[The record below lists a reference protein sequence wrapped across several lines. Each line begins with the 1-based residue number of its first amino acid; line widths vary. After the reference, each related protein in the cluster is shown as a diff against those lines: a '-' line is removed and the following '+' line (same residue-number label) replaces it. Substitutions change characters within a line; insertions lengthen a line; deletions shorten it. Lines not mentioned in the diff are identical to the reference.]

1 MNSDSDS
8 QKNIQPAMPE
18 LPDGIGLTLDDVRVL
33 LAQKNSITVS
43 PDDPV
48 LMIVTI
54 LNAFLTEEEKL
65 LERHRKALTSILSD
79 KTDVYIKT
87 VEKTTSNLQE
97 SISSASVEEIKKI
110 FIANNS
116 VLQKFKINMC
126 WLAAIVC
133 ITALINVA
141 LFVWL

>member
-1 MNSDSDS
+1 MTNPDSDS

-110 FIANNS
+110 FITNNS

-141 LFVWL
+141 LFVW